1 MAAEPRH
8 LAGQLGTALTGPG
21 YTADMDETLLD
32 RIRVVLVG
40 TTHPGNIG
48 STARAMK
55 VMGLSRLVL
64 VDPLKFPSGEAT
76 ALASNADDL
85 LATATVVDR
94 LSDAIAGCGLVLG
107 CSGRPRALPLPT
119 LDARAAA
126 DRTLTEAGQ
135 HEVALVFGR
144 EKTGLH
150 EEDLRLCNY
159 LVRIPT
165 SATYDSLNLAQAV
178 QVVCYEVRQA
188 LLVHEPRELA
198 PPDWKP
204 EPPERLEVFFQRLEQ
219 ALLEIQFLNPAQPKR
234 LMQRLRRLTLR
245 ARPDENELNI
255 LNGIVSA
262 MLETARGER
271 KPRG

>member
-1 MAAEPRH
+1 
-8 LAGQLGTALTGPG
+8 
-21 YTADMDETLLD
+21 MDESLLK

-64 VDPLKFPSGEAT
+64 VDPRIFPSGEAT
-76 ALASNADDL
+76 ALASNADDV
-85 LATATVVDR
+85 LAAATVVD
-94 LSDAIAGCGLVLG
+94 SFTDAIAGCGLVLG
-107 CSGRPRALPLPT
+107 CSGRPRALPMPT

-126 DRTLTEAGQ
+126 ARALAEAGG
-135 HEVALVFGR
+135 HEVAVVFGR

-150 EEDLRLCNY
+150 DVEIRACHY
-159 LVRIPT
+159 LVSIPT
-165 SATYDSLNLAQAV
+165 SPIYDSLNLAQAV
-178 QVVCYEVRQA
+178 QVVCYEIRQA
-188 LLVHEPRELA
+188 MLGDLPGEIV
-198 PPDWKP
+198 PPDWTP

-219 ALLEIQFLNPAQPKR
+219 ALLEIRFLNPAQPKR
-234 LMQRLRRLTLR
+234 LMQRLRRLYLR

-262 MLETARGER
+262 TLETARGER
-271 KPRG
+271 KPKG

>member
-1 MAAEPRH
+1 
-8 LAGQLGTALTGPG
+8 
-21 YTADMDETLLD
+21 MDESLLK
-32 RIRVVLVG
+32 RVRVVLIG

-55 VMGLSRLVL
+55 VMGLSQLVL
-64 VDPLKFPSGEAT
+64 VNPLKFPSGEAT

-85 LATATVVDR
+85 LASARVVGN
-94 LSDAIAGCGLVLG
+94 LTDAIRGCGLVLG
-107 CSGRPRALPLPT
+107 CSGRPRALALPT
-119 LDARAAA
+119 LDARLAATRA
-126 DRTLTEAGQ
+126 LAEAEG

-150 EEDLRLCNY
+150 EEEMRACHY

-178 QVVCYEVRQA
+178 QVVCYEIRQA
-188 LLVHEPRELA
+188 LLVDQPREIA
-198 PPDWKP
+198 PPDWTP
-204 EPPERLEVFFQRLEQ
+204 EPPERLELFFSRLEQ
-219 ALLEIQFLNPAQPKR
+219 ALTEIQFLNPAQPKR

-262 MLETARGER
+262 MLETARGTR

>member
-1 MAAEPRH
+1 
-8 LAGQLGTALTGPG
+8 
-21 YTADMDETLLD
+21 MDESLLK

-64 VDPLKFPSGEAT
+64 VEPRTFPSGEAT
-76 ALASNADDL
+76 ALASNADDV
-85 LATATVVDR
+85 LAAATVVNTFT
-94 LSDAIAGCGLVLG
+94 DAIAGCALVLG
-107 CSGRPRALPLPT
+107 CSGRPRALPMPT

-126 DRTLTEAGQ
+126 ARALAEAGR
-135 HEVALVFGR
+135 HEVAVVFGR

-150 EEDLRLCNY
+150 DVEIRACHY
-159 LVRIPT
+159 LVSIPT

-178 QVVCYEVRQA
+178 QVICYEIRQA
-188 LLVHEPRELA
+188 MLGDLPGEVA
-198 PPDWKP
+198 PADWTP
-204 EPPERLEVFFQRLEQ
+204 EPPERLELFFQRLEQ

-234 LMQRLRRLTLR
+234 LMQRLRRLYLR

-262 MLETARGER
+262 TLETARGER
-271 KPRG
+271 KPKG

>member
-1 MAAEPRH
+1 
-8 LAGQLGTALTGPG
+8 
-21 YTADMDETLLD
+21 MDETLLS

-55 VMGLSRLVL
+55 VMGLSQLVL

-85 LATATVVDR
+85 LASARVVDTVTE
-94 LSDAIAGCGLVLG
+94 AIAGCGLVLG
-107 CSGRPRALPLPT
+107 CSGRPRTLALPT
-119 LDARAAA
+119 LDARLAAQRA
-126 DRTLTEAGQ
+126 LVEAGQ
-135 HEVALVFGR
+135 HDVALVFGR

-150 EEDLRLCNY
+150 EEEMRVCHY

-178 QVVCYEVRQA
+178 QVLCYELRQA
-188 LLVHEPRELA
+188 VLADQPREVA
-198 PPDWKP
+198 PPDWAP
-204 EPPERLEVFFQRLEQ
+204 EPPERLELFFSRLEQ
-219 ALLEIQFLNPAQPKR
+219 ALTEIQFLNPAQPKR

-255 LNGIVSA
+255 LNGIVTA
-262 MLETARGER
+262 MLKTARGEG

>member
-1 MAAEPRH
+1 MNE
-8 LAGQLGTALTGPG
+8 
-21 YTADMDETLLD
+21 ELLK

-64 VDPLKFPSGEAT
+64 VSPRTFPSGEAT
-76 ALASNADDL
+76 ALASNADDV
-85 LATATVVDR
+85 LAAAKVVD
-94 LSDAIAGCGLVLG
+94 SFTDAIAGCGLVLG
-107 CSGRPRALPLPT
+107 CSGRPRALPMPT

-126 DRTLTEAGQ
+126 ARALSESGRY
-135 HEVALVFGR
+135 EVAVVFGR

-150 EEDLRLCNY
+150 DVEIRACHY
-159 LVRIPT
+159 LVSIPT

-178 QVVCYEVRQA
+178 QVICYEIRQA
-188 LLVHEPRELA
+188 MLGELPREIA
-198 PPDWKP
+198 PPDWNP
-204 EPPERLEVFFQRLEQ
+204 EPPERLEIFFQRLEQ

-234 LMQRLRRLTLR
+234 LMQRLRRLYLR

-255 LNGIVSA
+255 LNGIISA
-262 MLETARGER
+262 TLETARGER
-271 KPRG
+271 KPKG

>member
-1 MAAEPRH
+1 
-8 LAGQLGTALTGPG
+8 
-21 YTADMDETLLD
+21 MDESLLA
-32 RIRVVLVG
+32 RIRVVLIG

-48 STARAMK
+48 SAARAMK

-64 VDPLKFPSGEAT
+64 VNPLKFPSGEAT

-85 LATATVVDR
+85 LAGAMVVE
-94 LSDAIAGCGLVLG
+94 SFTEAIAGCGLVLG

-119 LDARAAA
+119 IDARLGAARA
-126 DRTLTEAGQ
+126 LAEANH

-150 EEDLRLCNY
+150 EDEMRGCHY
-159 LVRIPT
+159 LLKIPT
-165 SATYDSLNLAQAV
+165 SQTYDSLNLAQAV
-178 QVVCYEVRQA
+178 QVICYEIRQA
-188 LLVHEPRELA
+188 LLVDAPREID
-198 PPDWKP
+198 PPDWVP
-204 EPPERLEVFFQRLEQ
+204 EPPERLELFFSRLEE
-219 ALLEIQFLNPAQPKR
+219 ALTAVDFLNPAQPKR

-262 MLETARGER
+262 MLETARGR
-271 KPRG
+271 RAPKV

>member
-1 MAAEPRH
+1 
-8 LAGQLGTALTGPG
+8 
-21 YTADMDETLLD
+21 MDESLLA
-32 RIRVVLVG
+32 RIRVVLIG

-48 STARAMK
+48 SAARAMK

-64 VDPLKFPSGEAT
+64 VNPLKFPSGEAT

-85 LATATVVDR
+85 LAGAMVVE
-94 LSDAIAGCGLVLG
+94 SFTEAIAGCGLVLG

-119 LDARAAA
+119 IDARLGAARA
-126 DRTLTEAGQ
+126 LAEANH

-150 EEDLRLCNY
+150 EDEMRGCHFLLK
-159 LVRIPT
+159 IPT
-165 SATYDSLNLAQAV
+165 SQTYDSLNLAQAV
-178 QVVCYEVRQA
+178 QVICYEIRQA
-188 LLVHEPRELA
+188 LLVDEPREID
-198 PPDWKP
+198 PPDWVP
-204 EPPERLEVFFQRLEQ
+204 EPPERLELFFSRLKE
-219 ALLEIQFLNPAQPKR
+219 ALTAVDFLNPAQPKR

-262 MLETARGER
+262 MLETARGR
-271 KPRG
+271 RAPKV

>member
-1 MAAEPRH
+1 
-8 LAGQLGTALTGPG
+8 
-21 YTADMDETLLD
+21 MDETLLN
-32 RIRVVLVG
+32 RVRVVLIG

-48 STARAMK
+48 SAARAMK
-55 VMGLSRLVL
+55 VMGLSQLVL

-85 LATATVVDR
+85 LASARVVDTFAE
-94 LSDAIAGCGLVLG
+94 AIAGCGLVLG
-107 CSGRPRALPLPT
+107 CSGRPRALALPT

-126 DRTLTEAGQ
+126 ARALVEAQ
-135 HEVALVFGR
+135 SHEVALVFGR

-150 EEDLRLCNY
+150 EEEMRACHY

-178 QVVCYEVRQA
+178 QVLCYEIRQA
-188 LLVHEPRELA
+188 VLVDQPREIA
-198 PPDWKP
+198 PPDWTP
-204 EPPERLEVFFQRLEQ
+204 EPPERLELFFSRLEQ
-219 ALLEIQFLNPAQPKR
+219 ALTEIQFLNPAQPKR

-255 LNGIVSA
+255 LNGIVTA

-271 KPRG
+271 KARG

>member
-1 MAAEPRH
+1 
-8 LAGQLGTALTGPG
+8 
-21 YTADMDETLLD
+21 MDESLLK
-32 RIRVVLVG
+32 RVRVVLIG

-55 VMGLSRLVL
+55 VMGLSQLVL
-64 VDPLKFPSGEAT
+64 VNPLKFPSGEAT

-85 LATATVVDR
+85 LAAARVVDTFTE
-94 LSDAIAGCGLVLG
+94 AIAGCGLVLG
-107 CSGRPRALPLPT
+107 CSGRPRALALPT

-126 DRTLTEAGQ
+126 ARALVEAEN
-135 HEVALVFGR
+135 HAVALVFGR

-150 EEDLRLCNY
+150 EEEMRACHY

-178 QVVCYEVRQA
+178 QVICYEIRQA
-188 LLVHEPRELA
+188 LLVDQPREMA
-198 PPDWKP
+198 PPDWTP
-204 EPPERLEVFFQRLEQ
+204 EPPERLELFFSRLEQ
-219 ALLEIQFLNPAQPKR
+219 ALTEIRFLNPAQPKR

-255 LNGIVSA
+255 LNGIVTA

-271 KPRG
+271 KARG

>member
-1 MAAEPRH
+1 
-8 LAGQLGTALTGPG
+8 
-21 YTADMDETLLD
+21 MDETLLK

-64 VDPLKFPSGEAT
+64 VEPRTFPSGEAT
-76 ALASNADDL
+76 ALASNADDV
-85 LATATVVDR
+85 LAAATVVD
-94 LSDAIAGCGLVLG
+94 SFTDAIAGCGLVLG

-119 LDARAAA
+119 LGARSAAARALA
-126 DRTLTEAGQ
+126 EAGR
-135 HEVALVFGR
+135 HEVAVVFGR

-150 EEDLRLCNY
+150 DVEIRACHY
-159 LVRIPT
+159 LVSIPT

-178 QVVCYEVRQA
+178 QVICYEIRQA
-188 LLVHEPRELA
+188 MLGDLPGEIA
-198 PPDWKP
+198 PPDWTP
-204 EPPERLEVFFQRLEQ
+204 EPPERLELFFQRLEQ

-234 LMQRLRRLTLR
+234 LMQRLRRLYLR

-262 MLETARGER
+262 TLETARGER
-271 KPRG
+271 KPKG

>member
-1 MAAEPRH
+1 
-8 LAGQLGTALTGPG
+8 
-21 YTADMDETLLD
+21 MDESLLK
-32 RIRVVLVG
+32 RIRVVLIG

-64 VDPLKFPSGEAT
+64 VNPLKFPSGEAT

-85 LATATVVDR
+85 LADATVVET
-94 LSDAIAGCGLVLG
+94 LTEAIAGCGLILG

-126 DRTLTEAGQ
+126 ARALVEIQQ

-150 EEDLRLCNY
+150 EEEMRACHY

-188 LLVHEPRELA
+188 LLVDQPREID
-198 PPDWKP
+198 PPDWTP
-204 EPPERLEVFFQRLEQ
+204 EPPERLELFFRRLEQ
-219 ALLEIQFLNPAQPKR
+219 ALTEIQFLNPAQPKR

-262 MLETARGER
+262 MLETARGDR

>member
-1 MAAEPRH
+1 
-8 LAGQLGTALTGPG
+8 
-21 YTADMDETLLD
+21 MDESLLQ
-32 RIRVVLVG
+32 RVRVVLIG

-55 VMGLSRLVL
+55 VMGLSQLVL
-64 VDPLKFPSGEAT
+64 VNPLKFPSGEAT

-85 LATATVVDR
+85 LASARVVHAF
-94 LSDAIAGCGLVLG
+94 SEAIAGCGLVLG
-107 CSGRPRALPLPT
+107 CSGRPRALALPT
-119 LDARAAA
+119 LDARLAAQRA
-126 DRTLTEAGQ
+126 LTEAGQ
-135 HEVALVFGR
+135 HEIALVFGR

-150 EEDLRLCNY
+150 EEEMRACHY

-178 QVVCYEVRQA
+178 QVLCYELRQA
-188 LLVHEPRELA
+188 VLADQPREID
-198 PPDWKP
+198 PPDWTP
-204 EPPERLEVFFQRLEQ
+204 EPPERLERFFRRLEQ
-219 ALLEIQFLNPAQPKR
+219 ALTDIQFLNPAQPRR

-262 MLETARGER
+262 MLESVRGTHNPGPQVSAPDSREAPDR
-271 KPRG
+271 RDPA

>member
-1 MAAEPRH
+1 
-8 LAGQLGTALTGPG
+8 
-21 YTADMDETLLD
+21 MDESLLK

-64 VDPLKFPSGEAT
+64 VDPRTFPSGEAT
-76 ALASNADDL
+76 ALASNADDV
-85 LATATVVDR
+85 LAAATVVDTFT
-94 LSDAIAGCGLVLG
+94 DAIAGCALVLG
-107 CSGRPRALPLPT
+107 CSGRPRALPMPT
-119 LDARAAA
+119 LDARSAAA
-126 DRTLTEAGQ
+126 RALVEAGR
-135 HEVALVFGR
+135 HEVAVVFGR

-150 EEDLRLCNY
+150 DVEIRACHY
-159 LVRIPT
+159 LVSIPT

-178 QVVCYEVRQA
+178 QVVCYEIRQA
-188 LLVHEPRELA
+188 LLGGLPGGLPGEIA
-198 PPDWKP
+198 PPDWTP
-204 EPPERLEVFFQRLEQ
+204 EPPERLEVFFRRLEQ

-234 LMQRLRRLTLR
+234 LMQRLRRLYLR

-262 MLETARGER
+262 TLETARGER
-271 KPRG
+271 KPKG

>member
-1 MAAEPRH
+1 MVLNPS
-8 LAGQLGTALTGPG
+8 TGR
-21 YTADMDETLLD
+21 YTAPMDESLLE
-32 RIRVVLVG
+32 RIRVVLIG

-64 VDPLKFPSGEAT
+64 VNPLKFPSGEAT

-85 LATATVVDR
+85 LASASVVDS
-94 LSDAIAGCGLVLG
+94 LTEAIAGCGLVLG

-126 DRTLTEAGQ
+126 ARALGEAEQ

-150 EEDLRLCNY
+150 EEEMRACHY

-165 SATYDSLNLAQAV
+165 SAIYDSLNLAQAV

-188 LLVHEPRELA
+188 MLVDQPREID
-198 PPDWKP
+198 PPDWTP
-204 EPPERLEVFFQRLEQ
+204 EPPERLELFFRRLEQ
-219 ALLEIQFLNPAQPKR
+219 ALIEIQFLNPAQPKR